1 MAAVAARWYTVRM
14 RRSTRV
20 LCLLLF
26 VGGFLAAPPPTG
38 CAGAKTFSISRSDYL
53 EKVHG
58 WWMETL
64 IGVTLGR
71 PFEFRMPW
79 PPKEVTGYVF
89 DAPVADYFGDNDDL
103 YVGMAY
109 LLALDRH
116 GAGVTQ
122 VQMAA
127 EFFRRLEPR
136 RLWMANQRAYMNLAA
151 GLAPPKTGHPVFN
164 ECSWAIDA
172 QIENDVWGV
181 VCPGMIDTAC
191 RYADLAAHVTNHAD
205 GAYGGLFTAA
215 LASGAFAER
224 DVETLVE
231 TALAKLPPSCD
242 YAEAVRDVIAWHRE
256 EPGDWKKTR
265 ERIRSKWQVERGHR
279 DESAVV
285 NGAAVVTALLYG
297 GGDFDTTVRIG
308 TMAGWDTDCNAAS
321 AGGILGII
329 LGAKGIPPQ
338 WNIFHDRYKNI
349 SLRNLPMWMTI
360 TGLAEWTAALGE
372 RTIAAHGGRLD
383 GDRLVIPRR
392 KPATPC
398 AAGTSVPG
406 GPRRD
411 EEWNPLRVEKLAL
424 DLRLWNPDLD
434 LWNCIADGTTGL
446 SREFKGKRH
455 VFRTVPGPT
464 QGPCVL
470 IFPDVAPPDGR
481 EEILLEISACSGDAP
496 WDLSVAAGERELG
509 RVRVGKEAPA
519 GFRAT
524 TIVPRRGEDIILYPA
539 EDGSTYLD
547 QKLTRLA
554 QPSPSFNPAAKPVPL
569 RIRSAQ
575 NNVNLFRYGGKCPPG
590 KPEIRAYYIL
600 TEWTDSPYPVA
611 WLSPGDPH
619 PYGCYWPKEHVPDLP
634 LQEPKQIKLRIQA
647 EEELPAI
654 PEGGKFVLV
663 HDEGNATVISLP
675 RVSTKPT
682 PWHRLRFDL
691 TPYLAL
697 RPRVEVR
704 STPAV
709 GEGRGEA
716 FWEYVRIVRRPVS
729 TVDGG
734 ANGQTPSDRRQR

>member
-1 MAAVAARWYTVRM
+1 M
-14 RRSTRV
+14 
-20 LCLLLF
+20 
-26 VGGFLAAPPPTG
+26 G
-38 CAGAKTFSISRSDYL
+38 K
-53 EKVHG
+53 
-58 WWMETL
+58 L
-64 IGVTLGR
+64 IGVTLGG

-446 SREFKGKRH
+446 SREFKETARLQDG
-455 VFRTVPGPT
+455 PGPDA
-464 QGPCVL
+464 GAVRADL
-470 IFPDVAPPDGR
+470 SGRRPPDGQR
-481 EEILLEISACSGDAP
+481 RFAGDLRVQRRRP
-496 WDLSVAAGERELG
+496 LGPLRGGGERELG
-509 RVRVGKEAPA
+509 ASEWGRK
-519 GFRAT
+519 
-524 TIVPRRGEDIILYPA
+524 PRRGFGRP
-539 EDGSTYLD
+539 
-547 QKLTRLA
+547 RLRR
-554 QPSPSFNPAAKPVPL
+554 AARGYHPVP
-569 RIRSAQ
+569 
-575 NNVNLFRYGGKCPPG
+575 GGGRLHLPRPEAHPPR
-590 KPEIRAYYIL
+590 PA
-600 TEWTDSPYPVA
+600 VA
-611 WLSPGDPH
+611 VIQPGGDPS
-619 PYGCYWPKEHVPDLP
+619 CS
-634 LQEPKQIKLRIQA
+634 A
-647 EEELPAI
+647 SA
-654 PEGGKFVLV
+654 
-663 HDEGNATVISLP
+663 P
-675 RVSTKPT
+675 RRTM
-682 PWHRLRFDL
+682 
-691 TPYLAL
+691 
-697 RPRVEVR
+697 
-704 STPAV
+704 
-709 GEGRGEA
+709 
-716 FWEYVRIVRRPVS
+716 
-729 TVDGG
+729 
-734 ANGQTPSDRRQR
+734 

>member
-58 WWMETL
+58 WWMGKL
-64 IGVTLGR
+64 IGVTLGG

-321 AGGILGII
+321 AGG
-329 LGAKGIPPQ
+329 
-338 WNIFHDRYKNI
+338 D
-349 SLRNLPMWMTI
+349 
-360 TGLAEWTAALGE
+360 
-372 RTIAAHGGRLD
+372 
-383 GDRLVIPRR
+383 PRDHPR
-392 KPATPC
+392 CQRDPATMEHL
-398 AAGTSVPG
+398 
-406 GPRRD
+406 PR
-411 EEWNPLRVEKLAL
+411 PLQEYLASK
-424 DLRLWNPDLD
+424 P
-434 LWNCIADGTTGL
+434 
-446 SREFKGKRH
+446 
-455 VFRTVPGPT
+455 
-464 QGPCVL
+464 
-470 IFPDVAPPDGR
+470 PDVDDDHGAR
-481 EEILLEISACSGDAP
+481 
-496 WDLSVAAGERELG
+496 
-509 RVRVGKEAPA
+509 RVDR
-519 GFRAT
+519 RA
-524 TIVPRRGEDIILYPA
+524 RGEDDCRARRAARRRPPRDPA
-539 EDGSTYLD
+539 EEAGH
-547 QKLTRLA
+547 
-554 QPSPSFNPAAKPVPL
+554 PVCGGDV
-569 RIRSAQ
+569 RARRSA
-575 NNVNLFRYGGKCPPG
+575 PG
-590 KPEIRAYYIL
+590 
-600 TEWTDSPYPVA
+600 
-611 WLSPGDPH
+611 
-619 PYGCYWPKEHVPDLP
+619 
-634 LQEPKQIKLRIQA
+634 
-647 EEELPAI
+647 
-654 PEGGKFVLV
+654 
-663 HDEGNATVISLP
+663 
-675 RVSTKPT
+675 
-682 PWHRLRFDL
+682 
-691 TPYLAL
+691 
-697 RPRVEVR
+697 
-704 STPAV
+704 
-709 GEGRGEA
+709 
-716 FWEYVRIVRRPVS
+716 
-729 TVDGG
+729 
-734 ANGQTPSDRRQR
+734 